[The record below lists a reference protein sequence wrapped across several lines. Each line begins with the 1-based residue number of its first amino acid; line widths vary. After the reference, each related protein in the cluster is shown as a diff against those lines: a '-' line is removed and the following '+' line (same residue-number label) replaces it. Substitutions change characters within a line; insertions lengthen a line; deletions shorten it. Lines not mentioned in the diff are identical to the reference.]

1 MHGQGYSGEGLWLF
15 FSFCSVAMGLGWGLP
30 GRKTGVQMDGLHYG
44 LMGASFIAVAGVVIV
59 RDRAVRG
66 RRG

>member
-1 MHGQGYSGEGLWLF
+1 MVRGTAARACG
-15 FSFCSVAMGLGWGLP
+15 FSFLFVPLQWDWVGLL